1 MEISDH
7 DIFKKLQSYSGDSIR
22 LLSNKYYKVIV
33 KIAINFGI
41 HQSDSQ
47 EIGDDVLLK
56 VVDNIHRFEWRHD
69 NSLMAWIKSITKNLC
84 VDFIKSKRN
93 EFQLN
98 NIVTKENIDD
108 LSSTDEICLD
118 QDIEDLPEIINSLS
132 TNQEKGALIKISE
145 EDRICLL
152 MRSDNHTYKEIS
164 KILNVDEQNLRKRMS
179 RIKSK
184 LNIVKIEA

>member
-7 DIFKKLQSYSGDSIR
+7 DIVVKLQSFSKDSPR
-22 LLSNKYYKVIV
+22 LLFNKYYRVIV
-33 KIAINFGI
+33 RIAINFGI
-41 HQSDSQ
+41 PQSDSQ
-47 EIGDDVLLK
+47 EIGNDVLLK

-98 NIVTKENIDD
+98 HIVTKENIDD
-108 LSSTDEICLD
+108 LSITDEICLD
-118 QDIEDLPEIINSLS
+118 QDIDDLPEIINSLS
-132 TNQEKGALIKISE
+132 TNQEKGALLKISE

-164 KILNVDEQNLRKRMS
+164 EILNVDVQNLRKRIS

-184 LNIVKIEA
+184 LNIAKT